1 MSQCCQLPPL
11 SQFYGF
17 RKLRTD
23 PILTSD
29 VDPRTACYIRFY
41 HDKFQKD
48 RPELLHQIRRATKSD
63 QQSKDDVESLKG
75 EVSALKECVG
85 QMSHRVS
92 TLSTEYEKVT
102 ALLTELLTRQQQQQL
117 QHSATP
123 APGATTTQQPPAPGN
138 SVCGAPDLM
147 QSLSQVAAAS
157 LQNHLRASE
166 TTSEAEAGV
175 KRQIPE
181 QEQQTSCS
189 RQRTG

>member
-1 MSQCCQLPPL
+1 
-11 SQFYGF
+11 
-17 RKLRTD
+17 
-23 PILTSD
+23 LTSD

-75 EVSALKECVG
+75 EVSKLKECIG
-85 QMSHRVS
+85 QMSHRVN

-102 ALLTELLTRQQQQQL
+102 ALLTELLTRQQQQQQQS

-123 APGATTTQQPPAPGN
+123 APAATTSQQPPAPGN

-181 QEQQTSCS
+181 QEQQTSSS
-189 RQRTG
+189 RQRTS